1 VRILPVTAAI
11 LLAAIPLSALGQ
23 QQATPQAVP
32 TPFDEDG
39 YEVTATV
46 TPKNC
51 LVVSSID
58 LATMVAKLSD
68 WQKNGL
74 IRPDVDAAHVKAHA
88 WTTAAALALKLEPLF
103 VVTVFK
109 NSPEIDTCKF
119 GQAIVSFDGTPE
131 IAYGFTMT
139 RALYNKVD
147 WSAFSPDH
155 LPDVVQDFT
164 IGRVT
169 AAHMNDE
176 AKLND

>member
-1 VRILPVTAAI
+1 MRILPVAAGVFLI
-11 LLAAIPLSALGQ
+11 AMAAHAQPP
-23 QQATPQAVP
+23 ATPQAVA
-32 TPFDEDG
+32 TPFDDDG

-58 LATMVAKLSD
+58 LTTMVAKLPDLQS
-68 WQKNGL
+68 KGL

-119 GQAIVSFDGTPE
+119 GQAIVGFDGTPE
-131 IAYGFTMT
+131 IAYAFTMT
-139 RALYNKVD
+139 RTLYNKVD
-147 WSAFSPDH
+147 WSAFSANR

-164 IGRVT
+164 IGSAT
-169 AAHMNDE
+169 AAHMNAE
-176 AKLND
+176 AKLSD